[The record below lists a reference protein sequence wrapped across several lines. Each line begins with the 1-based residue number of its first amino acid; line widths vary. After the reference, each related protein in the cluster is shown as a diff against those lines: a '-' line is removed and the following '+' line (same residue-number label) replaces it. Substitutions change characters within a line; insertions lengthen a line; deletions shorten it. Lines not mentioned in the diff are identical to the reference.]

1 MTLLCVITGNKYL
14 YMRHKYMPVITT
26 LFIDFIKWYKPFTR
40 LINLYDSFAP
50 GITVFRNNYLFVD
63 A

>member
-14 YMRHKYMPVITT
+14 YMRQIHACKNNS
-26 LFIDFIKWYKPFTR
+26 LLIDFIKWHKAFTR
-40 LINLYDSFAP
+40 LINLYDSFAASV
-50 GITVFRNNYLFVD
+50 TVFRNNYLFVD